1 MITNLRSTARNFTAM
16 KIPRTHLRDL
26 EFVLII
32 ERYRHAGCDCIIS
45 ILFVLK
51 MITRYV
57 KKLNIIKV
65 ITICRILSCV
75 IIQESL
81 KFSKTLNYYPF
92 SVLF

>member
-1 MITNLRSTARNFTAM
+1 M

-32 ERYRHAGCDCIIS
+32 ERCRHAGCDCIIS